1 MTNSSLIRVL
11 ILDDEPLA
19 RAKICDLLKDDAEVE
34 IVGGG
39 ECGFEALDMI
49 EKTAPDLIF
58 LDIQMPE
65 VDGFAIVEAIEQIGA
80 LRGTAAMPVIIFVT
94 AYDKYALRAFDVSA
108 LDYLL
113 KPFDRERFEKALA
126 RGKDQ
131 IKSRRSGETSRQI
144 LNLLEGIKEKPV
156 FLERLVIKTGGRVLF
171 IKTEE
176 VDWFEADG
184 NYVCLHTGKQSHLI
198 RGTISNLEAQL
209 DPQRFRRIHRSTI
222 VNMDSIRELQPWFH
236 GEYKVILHSGKDLT
250 LSRNY
255 RSRLHELFSSLS

>member
-113 KPFDRERFEKALA
+113 KPFDRERFEKA
-126 RGKDQ
+126 
-131 IKSRRSGETSRQI
+131 
-144 LNLLEGIKEKPV
+144 
-156 FLERLVIKTGGRVLF
+156 
-171 IKTEE
+171 
-176 VDWFEADG
+176 
-184 NYVCLHTGKQSHLI
+184 
-198 RGTISNLEAQL
+198 
-209 DPQRFRRIHRSTI
+209 
-222 VNMDSIRELQPWFH
+222 
-236 GEYKVILHSGKDLT
+236 
-250 LSRNY
+250 
-255 RSRLHELFSSLS
+255 